1 MPADELAQRL
11 RESIEDLLDMHLEE
25 EDRERE
31 EEERQ
36 QLAERYGV
44 EL

>member
-1 MPADELAQRL
+1 MPADELTQRL
-11 RESIEDLLDMHLEE
+11 RESIEDLLDMHLVE